1 MAKVQPRQSIKYKLT
16 LLLMLVSVVLLVI
29 VSLVVL
35 TAEVFATRAALI
47 QELRVLTAAVGNSSR
62 HSLVLSQYQAT
73 EKFLAALTTRKH
85 IHAAYLFNY
94 RGEPVAEYL
103 SQKNSEFTWRF
114 LEADFSAENSAY
126 WTTSTKEQI
135 NLCLYHFG
143 IFTPIFYD
151 GRRVGTL
158 YVLSDLDALYGRL
171 SGVAFGTTL
180 SLMSLFVLSWLFAG
194 RLQKP
199 ISAPLLNLAGVMEK
213 ISVLEDYSVRATKM
227 SNDEIALLVDGLNHM
242 LDQVEDHQRQQA
254 RYQEHLELTVDQR
267 TTELR
272 AAVAQLKKARLEA
285 DEANEAKSHFLSRMT
300 HELRTPLI
308 GVLGMNGLLQRTPL
322 SEQQRTL
329 VDTVDKS
336 GNDLLALISDV
347 LDIARIEAGVLELEV
362 DEIEPARIVEEV
374 VELLAP
380 QAQEKGVD
388 LLTDIPLAALCSAR
402 GDRARIWQIIM
413 NLIGN
418 AIKFTPSG
426 AVTVGLQLV
435 AEGQGPGRFV
445 FRVEDTGVGM
455 DEATSQRV
463 FDLFYQHNGLSSQ
476 ARSGSGLG
484 LPIVKQLVDLMG
496 GRISVASRPAQ
507 GSCFTVELSL
517 PLRKKKQTAAMTDV
531 SGAQV
536 VVAVAASASAI
547 VLKRQLTELGA
558 DVIHPHSAAE
568 CLKVLMDLQ
577 RQGAVCPL
585 LLLCHDWYLQLGGRG
600 VDVQL
605 NELTRQLV
613 LVCRDS
619 AVNMPTIEHVLLY
632 EPFTWRRLFEL
643 LSRVHVQKQL
653 LPPESSGLIQP
664 LLQSVADSDTNN
676 QCRAPRVIYVGHHAA
691 ERQLLLLTL
700 AAWQIVPDYVDT
712 LHDAVSLCQRVDV
725 VLMIL
730 DAAEVTA
737 QSLNELQILKDKL
750 PPCYLLGEHEP
761 ADLLAKP
768 VTGYLK
774 KPVSKVTLRQI
785 LDPLL
790 AAANADCSAVVEETL

>member
-1 MAKVQPRQSIKYKLT
+1 
-16 LLLMLVSVVLLVI
+16 
-29 VSLVVL
+29 
-35 TAEVFATRAALI
+35 
-47 QELRVLTAAVGNSSR
+47 
-62 HSLVLSQYQAT
+62 
-73 EKFLAALTTRKH
+73 
-85 IHAAYLFNY
+85 
-94 RGEPVAEYL
+94 
-103 SQKNSEFTWRF
+103 
-114 LEADFSAENSAY
+114 
-126 WTTSTKEQI
+126 
-135 NLCLYHFG
+135 
-143 IFTPIFYD
+143 
-151 GRRVGTL
+151 
-158 YVLSDLDALYGRL
+158 
-171 SGVAFGTTL
+171 
-180 SLMSLFVLSWLFAG
+180 
-194 RLQKP
+194 
-199 ISAPLLNLAGVMEK
+199 
-213 ISVLEDYSVRATKM
+213 
-227 SNDEIALLVDGLNHM
+227 
-242 LDQVEDHQRQQA
+242 
-254 RYQEHLELTVDQR
+254 
-267 TTELR
+267 
-272 AAVAQLKKARLEA
+272 
-285 DEANEAKSHFLSRMT
+285 MT

-463 FDLFYQHNGLSSQ
+463 FDLFFQHNGLSSE

-517 PLRKKKQTAAMTDV
+517 PLRKKKQTAAMTDL
-531 SGAQV
+531 SGTQV

-568 CLKVLMDLQ
+568 CLKLLMDLQ
-577 RQGAVCPL
+577 RQGAACPL

-605 NELTRQLV
+605 KELTRQLV

-619 AVNMPTIEHVLLY
+619 AVNIPAIEHVLSLY
-632 EPFTWRRLFEL
+632 QPFTWRRLFEL
-643 LSRVHVQKQL
+643 LSRVQAQEQM
-653 LPPESSGLIQP
+653 LPSKSLGLIQP
-664 LLQSVADSDTNN
+664 LLQPVADIDTNN

-712 LHDAVSLCQRVDV
+712 LHDAVALCQRADV

-737 QSLNELQILKDKL
+737 QSLNELQILKDQL
-750 PPCYLLGEHEP
+750 PPCYLVGEHEP
-761 ADLLAKP
+761 ADLLAEP

-774 KPVSKVTLRQI
+774 KPVSKAALRQI

-790 AAANADCSAVVEETL
+790 AKTPADSSAVVEETI